1 MPKKN
6 IDPAK
11 LNSIENI
18 NDALI
23 IACIRSRPSY
33 FKPYLLSEKVS
44 TDFPDKD
51 IFYKFF
57 KRMLAFSKKASLGE
71 LHFKLNPS
79 TSDRDFEMY
88 EFHDNFHVHARLS
101 IIVKKSEDTFYID
114 VLPF

>member
-6 IDPAK
+6 IAPAK

-23 IACIRSRPSY
+23 KACIRSRPSL

-44 TDFPDKD
+44 TDCSDKD

-57 KRMLAFSKKASLGE
+57 KRMLAFSKKASMGE
-71 LHFKLNPS
+71 LHFKLNPAS
-79 TSDRDFEMY
+79 PDSNFEIY